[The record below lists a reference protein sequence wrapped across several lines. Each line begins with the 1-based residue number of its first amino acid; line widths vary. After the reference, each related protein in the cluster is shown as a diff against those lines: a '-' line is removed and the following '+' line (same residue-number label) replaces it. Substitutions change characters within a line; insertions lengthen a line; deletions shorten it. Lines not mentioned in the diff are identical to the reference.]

1 MVNSVSVTQTGN
13 LHSATVSQAGGA
25 SNSAVVVQR

>member
-1 MVNSVSVTQTGN
+1 VTQTGN